1 MLWSLNL
8 GFYSLALGHLGL
20 HEVVHHH
27 GPGVWHT
34 RRGGVGQTAK
44 CGRRGRRAAIEGVR
58 AEAQVPL
65 LVTVHACMHAGRQ
78 AGRKAGAA
86 CAQQLPW
93 VNDALGASE
102 VATGR
107 S

>member
-1 MLWSLNL
+1 MLINP
-8 GFYSLALGHLGL
+8 
-20 HEVVHHH
+20 V
-27 GPGVWHT
+27 
-34 RRGGVGQTAK
+34 K
-44 CGRRGRRAAIEGVR
+44 
-58 AEAQVPL
+58 
-65 LVTVHACMHAGRQ
+65 HACMHAGRQ